1 MVSKENAEHIPYFS
15 FIPFKTKHL
24 IIGVYASIEQGKRLS
39 VRRLL
44 GYTRHKTYQFAAAY
58 ILQMESTGVNSSV
71 YVLTRIL
78 ELYRSDSKLYTIC
91 NFKQN
96 LLVSVNWKF
105 LGKTSFWNT

>member
-1 MVSKENAEHIPYFS
+1 
-15 FIPFKTKHL
+15 
-24 IIGVYASIEQGKRLS
+24 
-39 VRRLL
+39 
-44 GYTRHKTYQFAAAY
+44 
-58 ILQMESTGVNSSV
+58 MESTGVNSSV

-105 LGKTSFWNT
+105 LGISNKFLEYLAENSSYSKLTSNLYSRVGISNPAISAKLANWALW